1 VVGSADNAVHDAVDV
16 REAALEVAVV
26 EYLDRR
32 ARVDRPSKQ
41 EQFHV
46 RAAPGAL
53 IAEEAQAGAGNAVE
67 VRITVR
73 HHLVGF
79 LGGGVQRQ
87 RMSGRLVFAE
97 GHPDV
102 GAINRTGGREHE
114 VFDAMVAAAFQ
125 NVQEIGDVAADVDVR
140 VLRGVMNA
148 GLRGEV
154 HHACWL
160 VFREAGFD
168 RLAVGQISLNVGVVR
183 VVHKAG
189 QTCLFQVHVVVV
201 AQVVEA
207 DHVVPRARL
216 S

>member
-1 VVGSADNAVHDAVDV
+1 MVECADHAFDDVVDV
-16 REAALEVAVV
+16 GEAALVVAVV
-26 EYLDRR
+26 EHLDRLTGE
-32 ARVDRPSKQ
+32 DRFGEK
-41 EQFHV
+41 EQRHV
-46 RAAPGAL
+46 RASPGAVDG
-53 IAEEAQAGAGNAVE
+53 EEAQSGAWNAVE